1 MSPRRPSCAD
11 SIRKGARPLAQL
23 GLFGNDRRTLLDD
36 ATGRIDY
43 LPAAVEPNVAAAWF
57 AALIDTI
64 PWRHERRMMYDREVD
79 VPRLVASYRLPRIA
93 TASASVT
100 LSVSKGDEIPS
111 VVLEAAK
118 LGTEL
123 AQAPFNSVGL
133 NLYRD
138 GRDSVAPHN
147 DHTDEIAAG
156 FPILLVSLGAT
167 RTMTIRS
174 KQRPRRVLDVDLE
187 GGSVLIM
194 SYETQTY
201 YDHGIPKVR
210 AAVEPRIS
218 LALRVRKT

>member
-1 MSPRRPSCAD
+1 
-11 SIRKGARPLAQL
+11 
-23 GLFGNDRRTLLDD
+23 
-36 ATGRIDY
+36 
-43 LPAAVEPNVAAAWF
+43 
-57 AALIDTI
+57 
-64 PWRHERRMMYDREVD
+64 MMYDREVD
-79 VPRLVASYRLPRIA
+79 VPRLVASYRLSRIA
-93 TASASVT
+93 TEPASVTASHRPPASVT
-100 LSVSKGDEIPS
+100 LSLSKGDIPT
-111 VVLEAAK
+111 VVLEAAQ

-156 FPILLVSLGAT
+156 FPISLVSLGAT

-201 YDHGIPKVR
+201 YDHGIPKVC
-210 AAVEPRIS
+210 AAVQPRIS